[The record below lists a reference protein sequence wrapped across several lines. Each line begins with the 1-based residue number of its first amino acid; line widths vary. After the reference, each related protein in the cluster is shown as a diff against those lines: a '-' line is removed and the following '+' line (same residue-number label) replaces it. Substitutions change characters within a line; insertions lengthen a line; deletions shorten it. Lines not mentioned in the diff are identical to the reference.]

1 MNRKIKDGIIFA
13 LCKYCEETEIPS
25 IFALWT
31 GICTISAALGR
42 RCFIDFGYKNIYP
55 NIYVV
60 LVAQSAGCRK
70 SSAVEQAENLLKT
83 LESKVNL
90 LSQKTTPEA
99 LIEALSC
106 RTKIENGNVIH
117 CAEGTAIADEL
128 TTLIDR
134 NSAKNGL
141 INLLTK
147 LYDCGDFEYRTRGKG
162 VETIKNPCLTL
173 YGGTTAS
180 WIREAL
186 TVSAI
191 TGGFTSRIVFVYLD
205 KRDRDIY
212 WPTISLE
219 NKKRK
224 DRIIE
229 DLHKVSQLEGQFE
242 VTDRAKELFGEE
254 YSKTSALLNDPLTS
268 GYAGRRHVTLLKI
281 AMCINASRTDNMIIE
296 DEDIQV
302 AINAL
307 SDAEKDLPRV
317 MQSISSTDV
326 GDICQFVVDLIKK
339 KRVICNS

>member
-254 YSKTSALLNDPLTS
+254 YSKFSKTSALLNDPLTS
-268 GYAGRRHVTLLKI
+268 GYAG
-281 AMCINASRTDNMIIE
+281 
-296 DEDIQV
+296 
-302 AINAL
+302 
-307 SDAEKDLPRV
+307 
-317 MQSISSTDV
+317 ISSTDV

-339 KRVICNS
+339 KRVISKAELLKATRHKITASQLEDIMSGIVGSGTVIADVRDGRIIYILKN